1 MWSEMQLDTWISRKI
16 KPTVPRNTWKCN
28 FLFLLGQTKTPQL
41 FVEFHLFHGSSKT
54 DLAEGRSG
62 ILQMTF
68 FFFHRRKLCKI
79 FAFKYFIWFLMC
91 TVGPRKQ
98 LYRYQSSHLYFFF
111 FFCKSNS
118 SDLLLSS
125 VRENSHKFLKS
136 VKIQS

>member
-62 ILQMTF
+62 IL
-68 FFFHRRKLCKI
+68 
-79 FAFKYFIWFLMC
+79 
-91 TVGPRKQ
+91 
-98 LYRYQSSHLYFFF
+98 
-111 FFCKSNS
+111 
-118 SDLLLSS
+118 
-125 VRENSHKFLKS
+125 
-136 VKIQS
+136 